1 MKVKDVM
8 TKNIITVKPD
18 TPVKD
23 IADIFLK
30 HNIGGVPVVDEN
42 GELTGIV
49 TESDLIV
56 KDIKIH
62 FPTYIQLL
70 DAIIYLGGIKRFEEE
85 FRKAIG
91 ATAEQVMTKNVY
103 TVKPES
109 DIEEA
114 ATLMFE
120 KHISRIPVVEGKKV
134 VGIISKRDII
144 KSIVGESES
153 NKE

>member
-1 MKVKDVM
+1 MKVKEVM
-8 TKNIITVKPD
+8 TKDVVAVTPD
-18 TPVKD
+18 TSIKE

-30 HNIGGVPVVDEN
+30 KNIGGVPVVN
-42 GELTGIV
+42 KNNELVGIV

-85 FRKAIG
+85 FRKAIA

-103 TVKPES
+103 TVSPES
-109 DIEEA
+109 EIEEA
-114 ATLMFE
+114 ATLMYE
-120 KHISRIPVVEGKKV
+120 KRISRLPVVEGKKL
-134 VGIISKRDII
+134 VGIITKRDII
-144 KSIVGESES
+144 KAIAAESET
-153 NKE
+153 NRE